1 MPGHR
6 APERILML
14 TDLFEPVIG
23 GLELHI
29 GQMSRELARRGHHVA
44 VATLAGSIPTGVE
57 EKDGVRVHRLRG
69 WSRALA
75 PFYVD
80 PQRPF
85 HPTTSDPGVARALR
99 RVLSIERPTIVQCHS
114 WIMHSYLAIRPR
126 PSSKTLVYLHDY
138 GTICAKKTMV
148 RGDQIC
154 DGPGLSKCI
163 GCAAQH
169 YGTMKGAALAAGLRA
184 SRHRYGRID
193 RWIANSTAVADTT
206 ARALGIPRREI
217 TVVPSFVPDGVSEA
231 AELGPR
237 PGFLPDGDF
246 ILFVGAL
253 GRHKGLD
260 VLLDAYQQLGR
271 DVRVVLIG
279 TPQVDTPRDFPDGVD
294 VFENVPHR
302 EVIAAWAHC
311 LMGVVPST
319 WPEPFGQVAVEAMAA
334 GKPVVASSVGGLRDI
349 VVDEETGLLV
359 PRGDAGSLRRAIL
372 RLLDDAPLRERLGQA
387 GRERAKRYTL
397 STVADAM
404 EQIHAELR
412 LAA

>member
-23 GLELHI
+23 GLELHV
-29 GQMSRELARRGHHVA
+29 GQMSRELARRGHQVA
-44 VATLAGSIPTGVE
+44 VATLAGTIGPGVE
-57 EKDGVRVHRLRG
+57 QTDGVRVHRLTG

-75 PFYVD
+75 PFYED

-85 HPTTSDPGVARALR
+85 HPTTSDPGIGRALR
-99 RVLSIERPTIVQCHS
+99 RVVSIERPTIVQCHS
-114 WIMHSYLAIRPR
+114 WIMHSYLPIKRR
-126 PSSKTLVYLHDY
+126 PSPKTLVYLHDY

-148 RGDQIC
+148 RGEEIC
-154 DGPGLSKCI
+154 DGPELSKCI

-169 YGTMKGAALAAGLRA
+169 YGAVKGAALAAGLRA
-184 SRHRYGRID
+184 SRHRYGRVD
-193 RWIANSTAVADTT
+193 RWVANSTAVADAT
-206 ARALGIPRREI
+206 AHALDIPRPEI
-217 TVVPSFVPDGVSEA
+217 AVVPSFVPDGVSEA
-231 AELGPR
+231 AEFGPR

-253 GRHKGLD
+253 GAHKGLH
-260 VLLDAYQQLGR
+260 VLLEAYRQLGR
-271 DVRVVLIG
+271 DVRLVLIG
-279 TPQVDTPRDFPDGVD
+279 TPQADTPRDFPDGVD

-302 EVIAAWAHC
+302 DVIAAWAHC
-311 LMGVVPST
+311 LFGVVPST

-349 VVDEETGLLV
+349 VVDGETGLLV
-359 PRGDAGSLRRAIL
+359 PRGDADSLRSAIA
-372 RLLDDAPLRERLGQA
+372 RLLDDAPLRDRLGQA
-387 GRERAKRYTL
+387 GRDRARRYTL

-412 LAA
+412 FAA